1 MDSIVWSQGQC
12 IVSVVGRPVDQVEV
26 GIASRQQDADPMV
39 ELTLGHS
46 LPLVV
51 QSARLVVAGKLLV
64 GNLVDSVLGDSV
76 LTCKIVA

>member
-1 MDSIVWSQGQC
+1 M
-12 IVSVVGRPVDQVEV
+12 VVL
-26 GIASRQQDADPMV
+26 IY
-39 ELTLGHS
+39 GHS
-46 LPLVV
+46 VPLVV